1 MGLAHSSSIRV
12 ITNHPD
18 LKLTFLIPL
27 FGGLFPRSATET
39 VHRRGIPAP
48 HLTGRKT
55 TRVLVHLDGFLSL
68 LCSSTS
74 SCVVLYPLSW
84 RQGADHFL
92 ESVELRMGD
101 WVHAAR
107 FLTPEHAC
115 SLSTLE
121 PPLTSHGFL
130 RFP

>member
-1 MGLAHSSSIRV
+1 MGRV
-12 ITNHPD
+12 IPD

-39 VHRRGIPAP
+39 VHLRGIAAP

-55 TRVLVHLDGFLSL
+55 TRVLMHLAGFLSM
-68 LCSSTS
+68 LCSSVS

-92 ESVELRMGD
+92 ESVELHVIGD
-101 WVHAAR
+101 WSAYGLHAAA
-107 FLTPEHAC
+107 LP
-115 SLSTLE
+115 SLVNSISIVGNRSLLDAT
-121 PPLTSHGFL
+121 
-130 RFP
+130 